1 MFRPLKKIF
10 FTISFNISLFL
21 ILMIGIQNSSNTRKV
36 NLILSE
42 TVSLPISFIIGVSF
56 ISGSLTG
63 SLLTTNFINQKQYN
77 LYSAINLSPLTILE
91 IPLETKI
98 GATILNTSVFGTFIT
113 FCSLLQNLFAFL
125 RSSKI

>member
-21 ILMIGIQNSSNTRKV
+21 MLMIGIQNSSNTRKV

-42 TVSLPISFIIGVSF
+42 TVRLPISFIIGVSF

-63 SLLTTNFINQKQYN
+63 SLLTTNFTNQKQ
-77 LYSAINLSPLTILE
+77 
-91 IPLETKI
+91 
-98 GATILNTSVFGTFIT
+98 
-113 FCSLLQNLFAFL
+113 
-125 RSSKI
+125 

>member
-21 ILMIGIQNSSNTRKV
+21 MLMIGIQNSSNTRKV

-42 TVSLPISFIIGVSF
+42 TITLPISFIIGVSF

-63 SLLTTNFINQKQYN
+63 SLITTNFINQK
-77 LYSAINLSPLTILE
+77 E
-91 IPLETKI
+91 
-98 GATILNTSVFGTFIT
+98 
-113 FCSLLQNLFAFL
+113 
-125 RSSKI
+125 

>member
-21 ILMIGIQNSSNTRKV
+21 MLMIGIQNSSNTRKV

-42 TVSLPISFIIGVSF
+42 TVTLPISFIIGVSF

-63 SLLTTNFINQKQYN
+63 SLLTTNFINQKQ
-77 LYSAINLSPLTILE
+77 
-91 IPLETKI
+91 
-98 GATILNTSVFGTFIT
+98 
-113 FCSLLQNLFAFL
+113 
-125 RSSKI
+125 